1 MSTQPG
7 SLHAISEGGIAGEH
21 FVTPASPALIAP
33 TISGKEH
40 NTIKLAVIPFACWR
54 AEDVRF
60 EFDSSFL
67 RPEISLE
74 LTALKSLIESHTVV
88 GSGIEA
94 GGGVSRPPGLSVFG
108 HADPTGDDEYN
119 KILSGRRAQAVY
131 AALIRDVEL
140 WADLFDHPHGRD
152 NWDPKATKIMQAAL
166 GRDPN
171 ATVNAGARRSLFR
184 EYMDLICTERD
195 EAGDLVADA
204 SGVPKTLLLKR
215 EDFLARGADPK
226 GKGDFQGC
234 GEFNPSLIF
243 SRTEKEGF
251 APADQKTARDEANA
265 PNRRVVI
272 YLFRPGISISP
283 QDWPCPRAKEGTGA
297 CRKRFWSD
305 AASRLANSSE
315 RREFAISQDTFACRF
330 YHRLSD
336 HSPCEGNK
344 PTRIGRLFMQ
354 VFDGDGRVLLA
365 KRKYKIRRVTSD
377 RVLFSG
383 VLNDEATLL
392 HDFVPDGDYLLKVDR
407 CEEES
412 PMIVQEPT
420 DNVPTVRYLETS
432 ALTVFVQTTD
442 GQPIEDA
449 TVAVKGLGSLKTD
462 ADGVAAFGL
471 VNPGDFEFTATKA
484 DHVPVTASTER
495 SALRD
500 LVSLADSANGKV
512 KVGLTKAKPTAQLN
526 AKAPPAVTLKEIRGT
541 LPATKSLQNPPPRI
555 ILPDNV
561 LKPSASNSSDPIDHV
576 VLVRHKADVTLEA
589 ITDPP
594 GQTVTWEL
602 VQNNSTA
609 AKPRFLP
616 DQSGT
621 KLGITLNTPG
631 SFSAVATTKTG
642 STLRWNFVIVSVE
655 VKDET
660 AKVTTRNLFADAAKQ
675 LAAKPNSQF
684 NVPPTHVGAMCGEFI
699 FGQHAW
705 DSELEIKLVGG
716 GPKSDVGVDRVTPR
730 YLQNSET
737 SFIVGEYPLGALGQ
751 NAANLSKRRILDAAG
766 FAGSEPGPIVGSAA
780 ISPQQNAPIWPVC
793 NVPGM
798 MQVTFPNPAD
808 KTTIRMKM
816 GDSPGSGGF
825 EAHLTY
831 PDGKSRDIQ
840 KISGFMQFAAT
851 VASWSTDAPNSVAI
865 HAAHEWL
872 IDYAGIVKF
881 PNGSNNRAEYA
892 PSGAAVKN
900 VTPWHRIDP
909 ANGGAGATEAVMEIF
924 GPLLTSI
931 SNQPQVNKF

>member
-1 MSTQPG
+1 MSTKPD

-21 FVTPASPALIAP
+21 FVTPAPPVFLAP

-67 RPEISLE
+67 RPEIAKE
-74 LTALKSLIESHTVV
+74 LTALKTLIEAHTVD
-88 GSGIEA
+88 SST
-94 GGGVSRPPGLSVFG
+94 GGASRRPSLSVFG
-108 HADPTGDDEYN
+108 HADPTGNDDYN
-119 KILSGRRAQAVY
+119 KALSGRRAQAMY
-131 AALIRDVEL
+131 ATLIRDVEL
-140 WADLFDHPHGRD
+140 WNDLFDHPHGND
-152 NWDPKATKIMQAAL
+152 KWDPKAIQIMQAAL
-166 GRDPN
+166 GRSPN
-171 ATVNAGARRSLFR
+171 AAVSAGARRALFR
-184 EYMDLICTERD
+184 DYMDLICTERD
-195 EAGDLVADA
+195 EAGDPVLDA
-204 SGVPKTLLLKR
+204 AGAPRRLLLKK
-215 EDFLARGADPK
+215 EDFLARGVDRQ

-243 SRTEKEGF
+243 SRKEREEFDGEEQK
-251 APADQKTARDEANA
+251 APRDLANA

-272 YLFRPGISISP
+272 YLFRPGISVAP
-283 QDWPCPRAKEGTGA
+283 ADWPCPRVKEGTGG

-305 AASRLANSSE
+305 ASSRLANSSE

-383 VLNDEATLL
+383 VLSDDATLL
-392 HDFVPDGDYLLKVDR
+392 HDFVPDGDYLLKVDG
-407 CEEES
+407 CAEES

-420 DNVPTVRYLETS
+420 DDVPTVRYLETS
-432 ALTVFVQTTD
+432 ALAVFVRTTD
-442 GQPIEDA
+442 GQPIENA
-449 TVAVKGLGSLKTD
+449 TVSVKGLGSQRSD

-471 VNPGDFEFTATKA
+471 VNPGEFEFTATKA
-484 DHVPVTASTER
+484 DHVPVTASSDR

-500 LVSLADSANGKV
+500 LVSLSDSANGKV
-512 KVGLTKAKPTAQLN
+512 KVGFTKARPIAQLN
-526 AKAPPAVTLKEIRGT
+526 AKPPPTVTLKEIRGT
-541 LPATKSLQNPPPRI
+541 LPATRSLQNPAPRT
-555 ILPDNV
+555 LADNI
-561 LKPSASNSSDPIDHV
+561 LKPSTSNSADPIDHV

-594 GQTVTWEL
+594 GQTVTWSV
-602 VQNNSTA
+602 VQNKSTA
-609 AKPRFLP
+609 ALPRFVP
-616 DQSGT
+616 DASGT
-621 KLGITLNTPG
+621 KLGITLNAAG
-631 SFSAVATTKTG
+631 SFSAIATTKTG
-642 STLRWNFVIVSVE
+642 SALRWNFVIVSVE
-655 VKDET
+655 VNEGS
-660 AKVTTRNLFADAAKQ
+660 AKVNTRNVFQDAAKQ
-675 LAAKPNSQF
+675 LAATPNSQF
-684 NVPPTHVGAMCGEFI
+684 NVPPTHVAAMCGEFV
-699 FGQHAW
+699 FGKHAW

-716 GPKSDVGVDRVTPR
+716 GPKGDVGVDRVTPR
-730 YLQNSET
+730 YLQNLEGSNV
-737 SFIVGEYPLGALGQ
+737 VGEYPQGALGH
-751 NAANLSKRRILDAAG
+751 NAANSLQRRVLDAAG
-766 FAGSEPGPIVGSAA
+766 TAGVEPGPVIGLVPAG
-780 ISPQQNAPIWPVC
+780 PPGQFAPMWPVC

-798 MQVTFPNPAD
+798 VEVTFPNPSD

-816 GDSPGSGGF
+816 GDSPASGAF
-825 EAHLTY
+825 VAHLTY
-831 PDGKSRDIQ
+831 PDGKSRDIF
-840 KISGFMQFAAT
+840 KISGFLKFAAT

-881 PNGSNNRAEYA
+881 PNGTSNRAEYSPA
-892 PSGAAVKN
+892 GAHVTN
-900 VTPWHRIDP
+900 VTPWHRMDP

-924 GPLLTSI
+924 GPLLTTV
-931 SNQPQVNKF
+931 SNQAQVNKF